1 MAVNK
6 VILVGNVGKD
16 PEVKYFDN
24 DVSVCNF
31 PLATS
36 ETYTKNGE
44 KVTQTEWHNIV
55 LWRGLAKVAEN
66 YVKKGMQLYIEGS
79 LRTRSWDDQ
88 DGNKKYITEVMANN
102 MQMLGRKGDNEGT
115 TTQVSSEPAQSTKP
129 ANDSAE
135 EETDDLP
142 F

>member
-1 MAVNK
+1 MSVNK

-24 DVSVCNF
+24 DVSVARF

-36 ETYTKNGE
+36 ETYTRNGE
-44 KVTQTEWHNIV
+44 KVTQTEWHNV
-55 LWRGLAKVAEN
+55 TVWRGLAKVVEN

-79 LRTRSWDDQ
+79 LRTRSWEDN
-88 DGNKKYITEVMANN
+88 DGNKRYTTEIVANN
-102 MQMLGRKGDNEGT
+102 MQMLGRKADGEAAAS
-115 TTQVSSEPAQSTKP
+115 QA
-129 ANDSAE
+129 DSNVAKE
-135 EETDDLP
+135 SDEAMAPQDDDDLP